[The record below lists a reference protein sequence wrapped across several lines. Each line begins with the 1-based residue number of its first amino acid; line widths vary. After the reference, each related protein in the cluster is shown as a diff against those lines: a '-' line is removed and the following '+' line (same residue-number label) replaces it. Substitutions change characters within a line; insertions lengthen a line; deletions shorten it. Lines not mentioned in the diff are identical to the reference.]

1 MTKSF
6 KIVTLVLTGVLI
18 VIFTML
24 GVAAAK
30 KISQLPLGEEVTMAE
45 LDKEDEQVGLINFL
59 VIGIDDDG
67 TRSDTIML
75 FSYDGYSNRVNILSM
90 PRDTRIMINGYH
102 QKLNASIGVG
112 IENVKK
118 GKDKEKEEELIR
130 QIKALTGLPVH
141 YFMTIDFDA
150 FKEIID
156 ALGGIDFNVPYNMN
170 YDDPAQNL
178 HIHLTAGMQHLDGQ
192 AAHDFVRFRHN
203 NSGPAPGE
211 YAMGDEGRI
220 YWQQEFMKELIKQK
234 AVPQYL
240 SKITEVFDVVSKNVR
255 TNYTMQDLIKH
266 LGAIENI
273 DATSIEAYE
282 LPGGSWYEDFGSGNG
297 IWWYLNNEEKTR
309 TLIND
314 VFLPR
319 SAEDWAKQQAEA
331 GNAENSADNQNK

>member
-1 MTKSF
+1 M
-6 KIVTLVLTGVLI
+6 
-18 VIFTML
+18 
-24 GVAAAK
+24 
-30 KISQLPLGEEVTMAE
+30 
-45 LDKEDEQVGLINFL
+45 
-59 VIGIDDDG
+59 
-67 TRSDTIML
+67 
-75 FSYDGYSNRVNILSM
+75 
-90 PRDTRIMINGYH
+90 
-102 QKLNASIGVG
+102 
-112 IENVKK
+112 
-118 GKDKEKEEELIR
+118 
-130 QIKALTGLPVH
+130 H
-141 YFMTIDFDA
+141 YFMTFDFDA

-240 SKITEVFDVVSKNVR
+240 SKITEVFDVISKNVR

-266 LGAIENI
+266 LSAIENI

-282 LPGGSWYEDFGSGNG
+282 LPGGSWYEDFGNG

-331 GNAENSADNQNK
+331 GNTENSADDQNK